1 MGSSVARGM
10 HTLSWGMWDLAL
22 DQGVGPGPLHWECSL
37 SHWTIREV
45 PTFSFYFAKI
55 QTYSTVARTVK

>member
-22 DQGVGPGPLHWECSL
+22 DQGVGPGPLHWECRVLATGPSEKSPL
-37 SHWTIREV
+37 LVFILQKSKPIAQLQE
-45 PTFSFYFAKI
+45 
-55 QTYSTVARTVK
+55 Q